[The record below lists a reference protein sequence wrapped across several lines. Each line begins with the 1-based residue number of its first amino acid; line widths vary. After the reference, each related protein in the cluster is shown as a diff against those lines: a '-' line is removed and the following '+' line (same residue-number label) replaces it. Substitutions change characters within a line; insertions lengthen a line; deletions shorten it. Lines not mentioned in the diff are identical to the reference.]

1 MSNLVL
7 IMGESGSGKSTSVKG
22 LDPKETAVFNILG
35 KRLPFKGSA
44 GQYNEA
50 NKNLFKISN
59 WETVVNY
66 LKSIDNNAP
75 HIKNVVIDDAIYIMR
90 TEFFDRSKETGFNKY
105 NELADHFRR
114 IIAVCGSLRDDLNI
128 FMMMHIETVEA
139 DGSIIGYKS
148 SSVGKLLDKM
158 YSERAGIVYRAVMAF
173 REVIKRGYR
182 FTEPKSI
189 AEERRDYKV
198 ENNTALEFFEDFMQ
212 KRQGPVKRDD
222 PYTVTKVYE
231 AYKTWYQ
238 QVYGDF
244 YRKSKKKFF
253 SAIADSIGSKYEDM
267 IVTNAKG
274 TVLRDYTPN
283 PDAWAEYQLGDFVL
297 GQPPMEFL

>member
-22 LDPKETAVFNILG
+22 LDPKETVVFNILG

-66 LKSIDNNAP
+66 LKSIDSNAP

-90 TEFFDRSKETGFNKY
+90 TEFFDRSKETGFTKY

-158 YSERAGIVYRAVMAF
+158 YRPEENVAITLFAQPRYNDKGIPEYGFYTHRM
-173 REVIKRGYR
+173 
-182 FTEPKSI
+182 
-189 AEERRDYKV
+189 KV
-198 ENNTALEFFEDFMQ
+198 NGIEICAKTPEGMFEEDFI
-212 KRQGPVKRDD
+212 PNDL
-222 PYTVTKVYE
+222 
-231 AYKTWYQ
+231 
-238 QVYGDF
+238 
-244 YRKSKKKFF
+244 
-253 SAIADSIGSKYEDM
+253 
-267 IVTNAKG
+267 G
-274 TVLRDYTPN
+274 TVVK
-283 PDAWAEYQLGDFVL
+283 AMKEYYG
-297 GQPPMEFL
+297 